1 MSALDLNLLVPLL
14 AGYVLARAIIYLILG
29 ATYNWWDG
37 LLDLT
42 ILTFFTLLS
51 LRPRDR

>member
-14 AGYVLARAIIYLILG
+14 VGYVLARALIYLIIG

-51 LRPRDR
+51 LRPRDH